1 MNKFTTTLCIATTL
15 LTNGAIAGWSN
26 LVINGSFEDNSATA
40 TIYNMSNDVAN
51 STIQDF
57 HAFGDDTSGPGE
69 IDLMHG
75 QSPEYGDP
83 PVDGMWKIGI
93 SGHRDD
99 NPGVDA
105 FSLSLHSA
113 LVAGQT
119 YDLQFWAQ
127 GETTFAGLGSI
138 EVGISAQQDSFGTLI
153 SSYAMIDAMLQFNTT
168 FTATIDAAY
177 LTVRGSADTDQGGW
191 SHLDAFSLTT
201 VPGPSAVALLA
212 FSATLRRRRRR
223 S

>member
-15 LTNGAIAGWSN
+15 LTTGAMAGWSN

-40 TIYNMSNDVAN
+40 TINNMSNDVAS

-57 HAFGDDTSGPGE
+57 HAFGAGQE

-93 SGHRDD
+93 VGQ
-99 NPGVDA
+99 NAGPGVDA
-105 FSLSLHSA
+105 FSLSLHST
-113 LVAGQT
+113 LVAGQM

-127 GETTFAGLGSI
+127 GETTFVGLGSI

-177 LTVRGSADTDQGGW
+177 LTVRGTDQGGW